1 MQVFTKLEELNR
13 RYEDLNL
20 ELARPEIISDPGRL
34 KKIAIEQ
41 SELDDI
47 IKAYRAL
54 TDTIREMNDLEAII
68 SEPENDPEL
77 VSMAREDLSSV
88 KERRSALENRLNVLL
103 LPKDSNDSKNTF
115 LEIRAGTGGEE
126 AALFA
131 SDLFRAY
138 HRYAESRGWQ
148 IEMMST
154 SVSGTGGIK
163 EVIALVH
170 GQGAYARLKYES
182 GVHRVQ
188 RVPTTESQGRIHT
201 SAVTVA
207 VLPEADDVEV
217 TIDQKDLKIDV
228 YRSSGPGGQSVNT
241 TDSAVRVTHLPTNLV
256 VTCQDEKSQ
265 HKNKAKAIKILQAR
279 LLDRMEQERSSEIS
293 RERKSQVGSGDRSE
307 RIRTYNFPQNRVTDH
322 RIGLTIYRL
331 DGILDGKLDE
341 LIDPLTIYFQDEA
354 IKENL
359 TH

>member
-1 MQVFTKLEELNR
+1 MQLFSKLEELSQ

-20 ELARPEIISDPGRL
+20 EMASPEVISDPNRL
-34 KKIAIEQ
+34 KKIAREQ
-41 SELDDI
+41 SELDEI
-47 IKAYRAL
+47 IKTYRAL
-54 TDTIREMNDLEAII
+54 NETIREIEDLEGIV
-68 SEPENDPEL
+68 NDGDDPEL
-77 VSMAREDLSSV
+77 VGLAQEDLSSV
-88 KERRSALENRLNVLL
+88 KERQTTLESQLNFLL
-103 LPKDSNDSKNTF
+103 LPKDPNDPKNTF

-131 SDLFRAY
+131 ADLFRAY
-138 HRYAESRGWQ
+138 CRYAESRRWQ

-154 SVSGTGGIK
+154 SVGSAGGIK

-170 GQGAYARLKYES
+170 GLGAYSRLKYER

-207 VLPEADDVEV
+207 VLPEADDLEV
-217 TIDQKDLKIDV
+217 TIDPKDLKIDV

-279 LLDRMEQERSSEIS
+279 LLDRMELERSSEIS

-307 RIRTYNFPQNRVTDH
+307 RIRTYNFPQNRITDH
-322 RIGLTIYRL
+322 RIGLTLYKLEI
-331 DGILDGKLDE
+331 IMDGKLDE
-341 LIDPLTIYFQDEA
+341 LIDPLTIYFQAEA
-354 IKENL
+354 IRENL
-359 TH
+359 SH